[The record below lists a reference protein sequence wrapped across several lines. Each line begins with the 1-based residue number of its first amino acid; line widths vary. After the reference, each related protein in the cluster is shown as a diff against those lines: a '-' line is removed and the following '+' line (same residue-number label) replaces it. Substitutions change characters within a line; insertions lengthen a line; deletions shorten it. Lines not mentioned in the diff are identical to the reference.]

1 MGQTWRTRDTKRR
14 AGLRC
19 CASSVSRR
27 FLQTGL
33 ATEALR
39 GVLCTA
45 DVLMHCVPEIS
56 FS

>member
-27 FLQTGL
+27 FLQTRL
-33 ATEALR
+33 ATKALR
-39 GVLCTA
+39 SVLCTA
-45 DVLMHCVPEIS
+45 DVLMHCVPDIP